1 MRYSAAPLGL
11 MCTQTV
17 VGVRGMAL
25 VSKAAGAVITS
36 HAEAPA
42 RADLHQLSGVSA
54 FSIIGVCL
62 SLIVLNFSD
71 AGEWLIAV
79 ANGF

>member
-1 MRYSAAPLGL
+1 
-11 MCTQTV
+11 
-17 VGVRGMAL
+17 MAL
-25 VSKAAGAVITS
+25 VSKAV
-36 HAEAPA
+36 HATVTPRVDAHA
-42 RADLHQLSGVSA
+42 LADLHQLSGVTA
-54 FSIIGVCL
+54 FSVIGLCL